1 MLGSTKLISHQK
13 PKSPIAEAY
22 KTLRTNIQFS
32 FPAGNLKVLLVTS
45 SGPAEGK
52 STTCA
57 NLAITMAESG
67 MKVLL
72 LDSDLRKPAQHRTFG
87 IPNNKGLTNAL
98 VENADYKEL
107 IQNPG
112 IKGLD
117 ILTSGPKPPNP
128 SELLGSEKMKAF
140 LEKLKADYDL
150 IILDTPPVLPVT
162 DAAVLSSLADG
173 VVLVAAHGQ
182 ATYDALYQ
190 AKASLEKVNAKI
202 LGVLLNRVPV
212 SSHGGYYY
220 YYYYDDQGE
229 KHKSRRRPKIRPAVR
244 DEDD

>member
-1 MLGSTKLISHQK
+1 MLRSTNLISYQK
-13 PKSPIAEAY
+13 SKSPIVEAY

-32 FPAGNLKVLLVTS
+32 FPDGKLKVLLITS
-45 SGPAEGK
+45 SSPAEGK
-52 STTCA
+52 STTAA

-67 MKVLL
+67 MRVLL
-72 LDSDLRKPAQHRTFG
+72 LDSDLRKSAQHRAFG
-87 IPNNKGLTNAL
+87 VPNTKGLTNVL
-98 VENADYKEL
+98 VENADYKQL
-107 IQNPG
+107 VQNPG

-128 SELLGSEKMKAF
+128 SELLGSEKMKDF
-140 LEKLKADYDL
+140 VETLKEDYDL

-162 DAAVLSSLADG
+162 DAAVLSPLADG
-173 VVLVAAHGQ
+173 VVLVAAHGR

-190 AKASLEKVNAKI
+190 AKLSLEKVNAKI

-220 YYYYDDQGE
+220 YYYYDDQGN
-229 KHKSRRRPKIRPAVR
+229 KRKSERKPKIQPSVGDR
-244 DEDD
+244 DD

>member
-1 MLGSTKLISHQK
+1 MPRTIKLITYEGA
-13 PKSPIAEAY
+13 KSPIVEAY

-32 FPAGNLKVLLVTS
+32 FPDGNLKVLLITS

-52 STTCA
+52 STTA
-57 NLAITMAESG
+57 VNLAITMAEAD

-72 LDSDLRKPAQHRTFG
+72 IDADLRKPAQHRTFG
-87 IPNNKGLTNAL
+87 ISNTKGLTNAL
-98 VENADYKEL
+98 VENGDYKQL
-107 IQNPG
+107 VQSPG
-112 IKGLD
+112 IKGMD

-128 SELLGSEKMKAF
+128 SELLGSEKMKH
-140 LEKLKADYDL
+140 LLDSLKEDYDL

-202 LGVLLNRVPV
+202 IGILLNRVPV

-220 YYYYDDQGE
+220 YYYYDDQGN
-229 KHKSRRRPKIRPAVR
+229 KHKSKRTPKVQRSGG
-244 DEDD
+244 DSSD